1 MSQFMPLIS
10 HTEIVLR
17 ILLKAPNQS
26 RINIAIMIYFSY
38 RMIPK
43 YIFVGRKIYAMREPS
58 SGGIGK
64 RLNTARLTLRSANCR
79 KNTKTR
85 YITFTYISS
94 VSGGRL

>member
-43 YIFVGRKIYAMREPS
+43 YIFVGRKI
-58 SGGIGK
+58 
-64 RLNTARLTLRSANCR
+64 
-79 KNTKTR
+79 
-85 YITFTYISS
+85 
-94 VSGGRL
+94 